1 MDVIENAPLFKGLP
15 EKHLLSIKSIAVERR
30 YKNRDMIFFEGD
42 PGDGFYIVKSGV
54 VKIGKI
60 SSEGKEQIYHILERG
75 EPFGEVPVFSG
86 DSFPANAEAISDCTV
101 YFFPKDAFVRLISE
115 SPSLSLNMLAVL
127 CMRLRQFTLQ
137 IEDITLK
144 EVLGRLASY
153 LVRLSG
159 EQKSHSIR
167 LLISKGQLAS
177 LLGTIPETLSRGLL
191 KLTNMGIIEVSGREI
206 ELNDVEEL
214 EKIAAQG
221 K

>member
-1 MDVIENAPLFKGLP
+1 MDVIKKAPLFNGLP
-15 EKHLLSIKSIAVERR
+15 EEHLLKIKNIAVERR
-30 YKNRDMIFFEGD
+30 YKNGEMIFFEGD

-60 SSEGKEQIYHILERG
+60 STEGKEQIYHILEKG

-86 DSFPANAEAISDCTV
+86 DSFPANAEAISGCTV
-101 YFFPKDAFVRLISE
+101 YFFPKADFVRLISE

-153 LVRLSG
+153 LVRLSK
-159 EQKSHSIR
+159 EQGASSIT
-167 LLISKGQLAS
+167 LAISKGQLAS

-191 KLTNMGIIEVSGREI
+191 KLTNMGVIKVSGREI
-206 ELNDVEEL
+206 ELNDTEEL
-214 EKIAAQG
+214 ERIAAQG